1 MRRWHLLPWLPLRRC
16 PSLPWRLIGILVRRA
31 MHPPVLRRV
40 VHPSQLLL
48 VRPLLRSALLLL
60 VVLLVVLLLLVLL
73 LVVLQVPQVLLVVVV
88 LVGRPQLLLRCP
100 ISSSPTGVLFGA
112 HKR

>member
-16 PSLPWRLIGILVRRA
+16 PSLLV
-31 MHPPVLRRV
+31 V
-40 VHPSQLLL
+40 LLL
-48 VRPLLRSALLLL
+48 
-60 VVLLVVLLLLVLL
+60 VLLVVLMVVLL